1 MCIYE
6 EEYKTMLD
14 RNYLDQLVIAASK
27 KVKER
32 EYWLKKLSG
41 EIVKCTFPY
50 DSSEKTTGKPM
61 KKCFKFELTG
71 ELFPKLM
78 ALSNGSLQTLYVIL
92 TTGLVLLLQKY
103 TGRKDIMV
111 GSPIFK
117 QNVKK
122 KLINKVLVLRHL
134 IEENM
139 TFKELLLQ
147 VKQTLIEANE
157 NRNYPVEILPD
168 QLGLSVLEPEEN
180 FPLFD
185 IAILLENIHD
195 KSDIQHIKTNI
206 TLSFSLMHG
215 KGLQKNQ
222 TFSPVSLSSTANGAS
237 WVGGATPFLEDHGYI
252 EGKWEFNSSRYREET
267 IKRISTHFKAA
278 LERALLNLNLKVS
291 DIDILIEQEKKQLL
305 YEFNDTRR
313 DYPGDKTIHEIFEEQ
328 VERTPD
334 KVSLKG
340 TSIVTNDPVTL
351 TYKELNKRSNQLA
364 RLIRRKGVKPDTIV
378 GIMVERSVEM
388 IVSTLAILKA
398 GGAYMPVDTEDPGKR
413 VKYMLDDGNV
423 PLLLT
428 NNRVVNNYSFIELL
442 GLQESGT
449 NVKVTEQRK
458 QMTDLDQEL
467 PIPDRSL
474 ISYERYGNHIGM
486 AMAKNTIA
494 IQASRGCPYKCL
506 YCHKIWP
513 KKHVFRSAEHIF
525 DEVQLYYNMG
535 VRRFVI
541 VDDVF
546 NLNKEN
552 SSKFFKLIIQNGLD
566 LQLFFPNGMRG
577 DILTKDYIDLMMEA
591 GTVNLALALETASP
605 RLQKLIRKDLDIDKL
620 QKNMAYICETHP
632 HVISELFTMHGF
644 PTETANEAQMT
655 MDFIKS
661 LKWLHLPHV
670 NILKIYP
677 NTDMADLA
685 IKHGVSPEA
694 IARSE
699 NLAFHQLPET
709 LPFDESFTVAYQTQY
724 LDYFLS
730 KERLLHVLPFQ
741 MKILTRDEIIQKYNS
756 FLPTEI
762 NTVDDLLKLAGITR
776 EEFERLDPVSFLDDN
791 CMKVPGLDKKMGHHF
806 ASIRPP
812 KDKDAVRIFLTD
824 LSQFFTG
831 ECEML
836 YDVSEP
842 PLGLIYLLT
851 YLNKVFGSKIE
862 GKIAKSRTDYDSYAE
877 LKTLLEEF
885 RPDIIGI
892 RALTFFNQFFHKTVS
907 AIRSWGFDVPIIAGG
922 PYATSD
928 YKRILQDT
936 NVDLVVLGEGE
947 ITLSEIIERFIK
959 NNNKIPGEEV
969 LREIPGIAF
978 VPGKE
983 KRKSRYGREI
993 ILLDELSDLLAKDT
1007 GTELEHVGQPRNLAY
1022 TMFTSG
1028 STGQPKA
1035 VMVEHQSVIRL
1046 VKNTNFITFKEEEN
1060 LLQTAPLEFDA
1071 STFEIWGSLL
1081 NGLGYFLTREDTILN
1096 PEDLKECIG
1105 KYDISTMWMTAPLFN
1120 RILEADIETFSGL
1133 KRLIVG
1139 GDALS
1144 PFHINR
1150 LKSRFHQMKVI
1161 NGYGPTENTTF
1172 STTYL
1177 IDREYQGSIP
1187 IGKPIANSS
1196 VYILDKYNH
1205 LVPVGVV
1212 GELCLGGDGV
1222 SRGYLNN
1229 PELTEEKFDQDLQ
1242 DLHDYQDEKG
1252 LKKRTGKCS
1261 FTPLPLYPSTSLYRT
1276 GDLARW
1282 LPDGNIEFFGRE
1294 DHQVKIRG
1302 IRIEL
1307 GEIENR
1313 LLRFDEIKDAVVVVK
1328 EDKDGDKNLY
1338 AYIVLKQAMD
1348 LSAIKNKL
1356 SEELPDY
1363 MLPLFFVQMD
1373 EIPLTPNGKVD
1384 RNVLPDPEIAA
1395 GDDYIAPRNDLERKL
1410 VDIWSHVL
1418 DLNKEVISIDSNFF
1432 DLGGHSLKATILT
1445 TEIHK
1450 ELNVKVPI
1458 PEIFS
1463 APTIVGL
1470 SEYILKESSGD
1481 QFVSIEKAEEK
1492 EFYKLSSVQRR
1503 LYFLQNVEPGN
1514 KSYNIP
1520 IIVRLEGNF
1529 ESRKFYETFKRIIKR
1544 HEILRTSFVMIN
1556 EEIVQRIDK
1565 NVDFEIK
1572 YYKMDEGSEPTA
1584 LSSNLEIERIIDGF
1598 VHPFHLSKAPLL
1610 RVGILEL
1617 DPGNRI
1623 LMLDFHHI
1631 IFDGVSGGIF
1641 IREFLTL
1648 YNGGEVDPFRLQYK
1662 DYSEWQNR
1670 EAQKQA
1676 IKSQQIYWFSVFSDG
1691 IPLLNLPTD
1700 YDRPKIKT
1708 YEGNHI
1714 YFEIGKE
1721 ETQALNDLGTGEEA
1735 TLFMV
1740 LLAIYNVFLYKITAQ
1755 EDIVIGTSIACRRHA
1770 DLSNIIGMF
1779 VNAVPMRNYPEGEKT
1794 FVEFLKEVKLSTLE
1808 AYENQDFQF
1817 EDLVKKVAVNRE
1829 AGRNPLFD
1837 TMFVLNNEND
1847 DYININDAG
1856 DVADTHLPGLRII
1869 PCKSENNAA
1878 QMDLKLRAVE
1888 SADHL
1893 LMSFEYSTKLFKAET
1908 IEIFV
1913 KNFKKI
1919 VSSIIKEKNIVLS
1932 RIEIAYDLIRLDSTI
1947 LEEDEGD
1954 FNFGSDSLI

>member
-1 MCIYE
+1 M
-6 EEYKTMLD
+6 MFD
-14 RNYLDQLVIAASK
+14 RNNLDQLVIAASK

-41 EIVKCTFPY
+41 EIEKCTFPY
-50 DSSEKTTGKPM
+50 DSMEKSMGKPM

-78 ALSNGSLQTLYVIL
+78 ALSYGSLQTLYVIL
-92 TTGLVLLLQKY
+92 TTGLVFLLQKY

-134 IEENM
+134 IDENM

-215 KGLQKNQ
+215 KGLQKKQ
-222 TFSPVSLSSTANGAS
+222 TFSPVSLSSTSNGAS
-237 WVGGATPFLEDHGYI
+237 WVGGATPFLKDHGYI

-340 TSIVTNDPVTL
+340 PSIVTHDPVTL

-364 RLIRRKGVKPDTIV
+364 KLIRRKGVKPDTIV

-442 GLQESGT
+442 GLQASGT

-458 QMTDLDQEL
+458 QMTDLDKAL

-474 ISYERYGNHIGM
+474 ISYERYSNHIGM

-494 IQASRGCPYKCL
+494 MQASRGCPYKCL

-552 SSKFFKLIIQNGLD
+552 SSKFFKLIIKNGLN

-644 PTETANEAQMT
+644 PTETAGEAQMT

-685 IKHGVSPEA
+685 IEHGVSPEA

-741 MKILTRDEIIQKYNS
+741 MKILTRDEMIQKYNS

-762 NTVDDLLKLAGITR
+762 NRLDDLLKLAGITR
-776 EEFERLDPVSFLDDN
+776 EEFERLGPVSFLDEN
-791 CMKVPGLDKKMGHHF
+791 GMKAPGLDKKMGHHF
-806 ASIRPP
+806 ASNRPP

-824 LSQFFTG
+824 LSQFFIG

-877 LKTLLEEF
+877 LKRLLEEF

-947 ITLSEIIERFIK
+947 ITLSEIIKRFI
-959 NNNKIPGEEV
+959 NSNNKIPGEEV

-1007 GTELEHVGQPRNLAY
+1007 GIEPERVGQPRDLAY

-1028 STGQPKA
+1028 SSGQPKA

-1096 PEDLKECIG
+1096 PEALKECIG

-1212 GELCLGGDGV
+1212 GELCVGGDGV

-1229 PELTEEKFDQDLQ
+1229 PELTAEKFDQDLQ

-1261 FTPLPLYPSTSLYRT
+1261 FTPLPLYPSTPLYRT

-1338 AYIVLKQAMD
+1338 AYIVLKQAID

-1363 MLPLFFVQMD
+1363 MIPLFFVPMD

-1384 RNVLPDPEIAA
+1384 RNVLPDPIIAA
-1395 GDDYIAPRNDLERKL
+1395 GDDYMAPRNDLERKL

-1418 DLNKEVISIDSNFF
+1418 DLNKEVISIGSNFF

-1463 APTIVGL
+1463 APTIIGL

-1481 QFVSIEKAEEK
+1481 RFVSIEKAEEK

-1520 IIVRLEGNF
+1520 IIVRLEGHF
-1529 ESRKFYETFKRIIKR
+1529 ESGKFHETFKRIIER

-1565 NVDFEIK
+1565 NVDFEIE
-1572 YYKMDEGSEPTA
+1572 YYKMNEGSEPTG
-1584 LSSNLEIERIIDGF
+1584 SSSTLEIERIIDGF

-1610 RVGILEL
+1610 RVGIIEL
-1617 DPGNRI
+1617 DPGNHI

-1648 YNGGEVDPFRLQYK
+1648 YNGGDVDPFRLQYK

-1676 IKSQQIYWFSVFSDG
+1676 IKNQQIYWFSVFSNG
-1691 IPLLNLPTD
+1691 VPLLSLPTD

-1721 ETQALNDLGTGEEA
+1721 ETQALNDLGTREEA

-1779 VNAVPMRNYPEGEKT
+1779 VNAVPMRNHPEGEKT
-1794 FVEFLKEVKLSTLE
+1794 FAEFLKEVKLSTLE

-1829 AGRNPLFD
+1829 PGRNPLFD

-1847 DYININDAG
+1847 DYINININDAG

-1888 SADHL
+1888 SGDHL
-1893 LMSFEYSTKLFKAET
+1893 FMSFEYSTKLFKAET
-1908 IEIFV
+1908 VEMFV

-1919 VSSIIKEKNIVLS
+1919 VSSIVKEKNSVLS
-1932 RIEIAYDLIRLDSTI
+1932 RIEIAYDLIRLNSTI

-1954 FNFGSDSLI
+1954 FNFGRDSLI